1 MAKSIIK
8 KVISRKIKT
17 ADFESLDVNV
27 EVEEQIVWETEEERA
42 AATAKLSER
51 LLDDFTTT
59 YNDVVNKISVKRCI
73 GVVVSSNGKKSNG
86 KKKEEP
92 KEFSF

>member
-8 KVISRKIKT
+8 KAISRKIRT
-17 ADFESLDVNV
+17 ADFESLDVSV

-42 AATAKLSER
+42 AVTAKISER

-59 YNDVVNKISVKRCI
+59 YNDVVKKVGVKRCI
-73 GVVVSSNGKKSNG
+73 GVVTVKNG
-86 KKKEEP
+86 KKKEA